1 MQLGHFLLFAIPGLL
16 FLKLQPTKA
25 RFSVPSRQVIS
36 LFYTLRRRP
45 IFLQLVPGP
54 VLARHGGDLLVA
66 VEALGV
72 GLVELFG
79 DLLQLALLPRHGPAL
94 LVARPHLAPL

>member
-1 MQLGHFLLFAIPGLL
+1 MDCIKIALRGKLTLSKRKGLRDV
-16 FLKLQPTKA
+16 
-25 RFSVPSRQVIS
+25 RFSLKWS
-36 LFYTLRRRP
+36 LRINFPGRP
-45 IFLQLVPGP
+45 IFIQLVPGP

-66 VEALGV
+66 VEASGV